1 MKKIIAL
8 VLAALIFCL
17 SACSSGKLEKSV
29 SFEEHEAVTI
39 KYVYDNKVSE
49 SEGVLAYKKTDKGFV
64 FYEMTSGGTEYVC
77 ETEGSGCASFIRA
90 ENSEEFLYQ
99 QVNFDEGSG
108 FSDDAAYYRYS
119 FACYGFD
126 YEKELGEL
134 TFENV
139 GETTI
144 SGRDCYIY
152 GFTLEGSDVSICV
165 DKETGIWMCWEEGG
179 ASYTVK
185 EFSFD
190 ANVIPVYR
198 AQAEIM

>member
-8 VLAALIFCL
+8 ALAALMLCL
-17 SACSSGKLEKSV
+17 SACSSGKLEKTV
-29 SFEEHEAVTI
+29 SFDEHEAVTI
-39 KYVYDNKVSE
+39 KYVYDNKASE
-49 SEGVLAYKKTDKGFV
+49 SEGVLAYKRTDKGFI

-134 TFENV
+134 EMKKTGSKTV
-139 GETTI
+139 
-144 SGRDCYIY
+144 SGRECDVYA
-152 GFTLEGSDVSICV
+152 FTLNESEVTVSV
-165 DKETGIWMCWEEGG
+165 DRETGIWLCWEEGG
-179 ASYTVK
+179 VSYTVT

-190 ANVIPVYR
+190 ANVIPKYR
-198 AQAEIM
+198 TEAEIM